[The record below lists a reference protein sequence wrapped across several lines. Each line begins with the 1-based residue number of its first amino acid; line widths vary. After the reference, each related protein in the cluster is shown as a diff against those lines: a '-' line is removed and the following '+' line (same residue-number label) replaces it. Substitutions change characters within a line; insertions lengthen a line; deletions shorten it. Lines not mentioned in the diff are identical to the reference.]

1 MCIGSVTLINKHLN
15 SCNHAHNKSDL
26 PYIWLKHQRREHS
39 GRNRCLMS
47 EAVMNEPMEAQ
58 PFHSFTFSWLNVIF
72 KNNPWQGEIVVNPF
86 SLRPYT
92 SIYLFCPPYAQI
104 AQSKLRAG
112 VGPGR
117 GGMMMNACVKL
128 FWLTFVRKHHCRR
141 CRCKIFPFFDF
152 VSRTPEPIDQFKP
165 N

>member
-1 MCIGSVTLINKHLN
+1 MCIGSVTLVNKHLN

-72 KNNPWQGEIVVNPF
+72 KNTQGKERLWWIHSAWGLIHLYISLLS
-86 SLRPYT
+86 SLRAN
-92 SIYLFCPPYAQI
+92 CPI
-104 AQSKLRAG
+104 KVKSR
-112 VGPGR
+112 R
-117 GGMMMNACVKL
+117 RTREGGMMMNACVKL

-141 CRCKIFPFFDF
+141 CRCKIFPFLDF

>member
-86 SLRPYT
+86 SLIPCT

-117 GGMMMNACVKL
+117 GAWWWTHALNSS
-128 FWLTFVRKHHCRR
+128 
-141 CRCKIFPFFDF
+141 D
-152 VSRTPEPIDQFKP
+152 
-165 N
+165 